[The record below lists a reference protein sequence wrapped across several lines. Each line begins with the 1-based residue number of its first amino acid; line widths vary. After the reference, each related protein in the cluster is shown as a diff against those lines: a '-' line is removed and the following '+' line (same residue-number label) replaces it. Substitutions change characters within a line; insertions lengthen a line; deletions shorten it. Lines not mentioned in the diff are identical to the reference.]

1 MKFEGRLETR
11 VQILEQEA
19 RQAEQFKEE
28 LKQFEE
34 RKDLILKYVKT
45 WKEEREKQE
54 FEKEK
59 FL

>member
-1 MKFEGRLETR
+1 
-11 VQILEQEA
+11 LEQEA

-28 LKQFEE
+28 MKQFEE

-54 FEKEK
+54 VEKEK